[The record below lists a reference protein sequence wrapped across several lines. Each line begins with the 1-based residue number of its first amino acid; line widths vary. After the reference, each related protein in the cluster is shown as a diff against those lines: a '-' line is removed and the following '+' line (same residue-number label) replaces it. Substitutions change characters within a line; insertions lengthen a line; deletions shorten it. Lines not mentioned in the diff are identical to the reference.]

1 MIRWNN
7 KDVIS
12 VHIAPE
18 DEADFR
24 PFLDG
29 LKKALNVE

>member
-1 MIRWNN
+1 VIWWNN
-7 KDVIS
+7 NGLMRVE
-12 VHIAPE
+12 IAPE